1 MAAPATSSAVP
12 TWRKTAIAIVW
23 RVGVAAALLTFIAL
37 HLDFARVGTALRHM
51 VPGFAVA
58 ASVVMLLVGL
68 LTAAKWY
75 VLLRALSIRVPVVE
89 VVRLTYIAVAWNLAL
104 PGGESGNLVKAGL
117 LARQQRGAA
126 GAVWASMLVDQLSL
140 SVAQILVGMVTLLL
154 AVHPPAHLGAWLS
167 TSGILLV
174 GILLFYAL
182 FLLPVRTSEVDA
194 IIVRL
199 SRRLAVPQRWRRAET
214 GEGNQVAQGQG
225 NHKGLPLQAGGVG
238 VPTMPGEWLF
248 PLWRGLTRYRGHIAS
263 IVAAVSLAMCY
274 YGTIFLAY
282 WLAARGLGIAF
293 SYADIAWILA
303 LAGIAALLPITVAG
317 VGVRE
322 GIIVYFL
329 KERGIMPETA
339 LAFSFAVLA
348 LQVVLGLP
356 GILAHFIHAP
366 PRSHIQADV
375 V

>member
-1 MAAPATSSAVP
+1 MAATTTPSAAP
-12 TWRKTAIAIVW
+12 TWRKTAIAIAW
-23 RVGVAAALLTFIAL
+23 RALVAAALLAFIAL
-37 HLDFARVGTALRHM
+37 HLDFVRVGAALRHM
-51 VPGFAVA
+51 APGFAIA
-58 ASVVMLLVGL
+58 AAGVMLLVGL

-117 LARQQRGAA
+117 LARQQPGAA

-140 SVAQILVGMVTLLL
+140 AVAQILVGVVTLLL
-154 AVHPPAHLGAWLS
+154 AAHPPAHLGAWLS
-167 TSGILLV
+167 TSAILLA

-182 FLLPVRTSEVDA
+182 FLLPVRAGEVDVQIA
-194 IIVRL
+194 RL

-214 GEGNQVAQGQG
+214 E
-225 NHKGLPLQAGGVG
+225 
-238 VPTMPGEWLF
+238 GEWLL
-248 PLWRGLTRYRGHIAS
+248 PLWRGLTRYRGHIGS
-263 IVAAVSLAMCY
+263 IVAAVGLAMCY

-282 WLAARGLGIAF
+282 WLAARGLGLAF
-293 SYADIAWILA
+293 SYPDIAWILA

-329 KERGIMPETA
+329 KDRGVAPETA
-339 LAFSFAVLA
+339 LAFSFSVLA

-366 PRSHIQADV
+366 SRSHIPADV